1 MKTVLCWLAAVM
13 LALFL
18 LPSAYAQEKTFAN
31 EALDQ
36 AARDYENYLKTEW
49 STAGAEVRGWIAKGN
64 ASLNKSEF
72 RQATGSF
79 AAAAVLEGDNAEAW
93 EGLARAYLGIQT
105 SDYKE
110 RQSFPRSAS
119 SAAYLAY
126 MRGKTPAQKAAALV
140 LLSDALVR
148 RGEWRPALEALKAA
162 LSLQTSPGEAQTIKA
177 NFDKLRAE
185 HGFRY
190 LDYSVD
196 NEAASPRLCLQ
207 FSETLSPRETDF
219 SKFVTLNGN
228 AAPPVKVERRQLCL
242 EDLTHGSRYEVKVR
256 SGMPS
261 VIEDEPLAKPLEL
274 TVYVRDRKPAVHF
287 TGRNY
292 VLPRTGQQGLP
303 VVTINTSR
311 VDVDI
316 FRVGDRRLAVEVL
329 EGEFGS
335 SLAPYALNQI
345 KDEHGEKL
353 WSGSMPVKP
362 NMNEEVT
369 TAFPVDELLPG
380 LKPGLYLM
388 AATPADGSES
398 SRETVTQWFVVSD
411 LGVTAM
417 SGKDGINGFVRSLAT
432 GKALAGIEVRL
443 VARNN
448 EILGTAKTNAG
459 GHVLFE
465 AGLTRGTAGQA
476 PALLVARGQDS
487 DYAFLDLTKSAFDL
501 SDRGVGGR
509 QAPGALD
516 AMLFSERG
524 VYRAGE
530 TVQLT
535 ALVRDQAAMAA
546 SVPLTLKVA
555 RPDGVEFRREVLAE
569 HADGGRSFALALPQE
584 AMTGTWRVSAYAD
597 PKGAS
602 IGETSFLVEDYTP
615 ERLEMTAEAQVKVIA
630 VGEPAAIAV
639 KGRYLYGAAAAGLA
653 LDGEVVVLPS
663 PSGLPGYPGY
673 HFGRDADD
681 FAPVRQPLANL
692 PVMGADGE
700 ATVSVSLPAL
710 PETSQPL
717 EARTLIRLREA
728 SGRFIEKG
736 VVLPVKPRQTGIGIK
751 PLFEGG
757 HVKDGDPAGFE
768 VIAVDA
774 GGKPVALSHMKWEL
788 FKLETRFQ
796 WYNRNGR
803 WDYQSVDYVR
813 KMANGVLDVDG
824 AAPAKLSVPVSYG
837 AYRLEVTAD
846 GQPAVTSSLRFNS
859 GWYVSADADTPDIL
873 EVALDKAS
881 YKPGDAVKVT
891 VLPRM
896 AGEAMVAVVSDR
908 LIETKT
914 VPVTDKGGE
923 ASFTVGKDWGPGAY
937 IMAVAYRPMDEK
949 ARRMPSRA
957 VGVKWLPLDAKE
969 RTLAVELKPAG
980 KILPNQKM
988 LLPVSLSGVK
998 PGETAHVTVAAVD
1011 VGILNVTNYKVPKP
1025 EDHYFGQ
1032 RRLASELRDLY
1043 GRLIDGM
1050 QGTRGAIRSGGDGI
1064 AMRGRPLTTEPV
1076 ALYSGVVEVPAGGMV
1091 EIPFDVPAFDGTLRL
1106 MAVAWT
1112 GGSVGHAVKDVIVR
1126 DAVIL
1131 SATPP
1136 RFLTLGDTSEMHV
1149 GLHNVEGAAGSYE
1162 LAVTAE
1168 GGLTAPANAEKRRI
1182 RAEGRRAD
1190 EPGRAV
1196 ERGEARDRQDFA
1208 GLERPGRI

>member
-13 LALFL
+13 LALFP

-49 STAGAEVRGWIAKGN
+49 STAGAEARGWIAKGN

-148 RGEWRPALEALKAA
+148 RGDWRPSLEALKAA
-162 LSLQTSPGEAQTIKA
+162 LTLADSPGEAQTIKA
-177 NFDKLRAE
+177 NFEKLRAE

-228 AAPPVKVERRQLCL
+228 AAPPVKVERRQICL

-261 VIEDEPLAKPLEL
+261 VIEDEPLAKPVEL

-311 VDVDI
+311 VDVEI

-369 TAFPVDELLPG
+369 TAFPVDELLPN

-448 EILGTAKTNAG
+448 EILGTVKTDAA
-459 GHVLFE
+459 GHVLFD
-465 AGLTRGTAGQA
+465 AGLTRGMAGQA
-476 PALLVARGQDS
+476 PRCWW
-487 DYAFLDLTKSAFDL
+487 
-501 SDRGVGGR
+501 
-509 QAPGALD
+509 
-516 AMLFSERG
+516 
-524 VYRAGE
+524 RAGR
-530 TVQLT
+530 T
-535 ALVRDQAAMAA
+535 AIM
-546 SVPLTLKVA
+546 
-555 RPDGVEFRREVLAE
+555 
-569 HADGGRSFALALPQE
+569 RSS
-584 AMTGTWRVSAYAD
+584 T
-597 PKGAS
+597 
-602 IGETSFLVEDYTP
+602 
-615 ERLEMTAEAQVKVIA
+615 
-630 VGEPAAIAV
+630 
-639 KGRYLYGAAAAGLA
+639 
-653 LDGEVVVLPS
+653 
-663 PSGLPGYPGY
+663 
-673 HFGRDADD
+673 
-681 FAPVRQPLANL
+681 
-692 PVMGADGE
+692 
-700 ATVSVSLPAL
+700 
-710 PETSQPL
+710 
-717 EARTLIRLREA
+717 
-728 SGRFIEKG
+728 
-736 VVLPVKPRQTGIGIK
+736 
-751 PLFEGG
+751 
-757 HVKDGDPAGFE
+757 
-768 VIAVDA
+768 
-774 GGKPVALSHMKWEL
+774 
-788 FKLETRFQ
+788 
-796 WYNRNGR
+796 
-803 WDYQSVDYVR
+803 
-813 KMANGVLDVDG
+813 
-824 AAPAKLSVPVSYG
+824 
-837 AYRLEVTAD
+837 
-846 GQPAVTSSLRFNS
+846 
-859 GWYVSADADTPDIL
+859 
-873 EVALDKAS
+873 
-881 YKPGDAVKVT
+881 
-891 VLPRM
+891 
-896 AGEAMVAVVSDR
+896 
-908 LIETKT
+908 
-914 VPVTDKGGE
+914 
-923 ASFTVGKDWGPGAY
+923 
-937 IMAVAYRPMDEK
+937 
-949 ARRMPSRA
+949 
-957 VGVKWLPLDAKE
+957 
-969 RTLAVELKPAG
+969 
-980 KILPNQKM
+980 
-988 LLPVSLSGVK
+988 
-998 PGETAHVTVAAVD
+998 
-1011 VGILNVTNYKVPKP
+1011 
-1025 EDHYFGQ
+1025 
-1032 RRLASELRDLY
+1032 
-1043 GRLIDGM
+1043 
-1050 QGTRGAIRSGGDGI
+1050 
-1064 AMRGRPLTTEPV
+1064 
-1076 ALYSGVVEVPAGGMV
+1076 
-1091 EIPFDVPAFDGTLRL
+1091 
-1106 MAVAWT
+1106 
-1112 GGSVGHAVKDVIVR
+1112 
-1126 DAVIL
+1126 
-1131 SATPP
+1131 
-1136 RFLTLGDTSEMHV
+1136 
-1149 GLHNVEGAAGSYE
+1149 
-1162 LAVTAE
+1162 
-1168 GGLTAPANAEKRRI
+1168 
-1182 RAEGRRAD
+1182 
-1190 EPGRAV
+1190 
-1196 ERGEARDRQDFA
+1196 
-1208 GLERPGRI
+1208 